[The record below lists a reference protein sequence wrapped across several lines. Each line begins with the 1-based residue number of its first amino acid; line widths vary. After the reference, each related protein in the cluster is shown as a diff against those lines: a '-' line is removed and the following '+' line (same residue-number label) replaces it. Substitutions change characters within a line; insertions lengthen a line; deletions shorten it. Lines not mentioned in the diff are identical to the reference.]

1 MKTITKIIFV
11 LLINVCLT
19 AQVKD
24 FPKLS
29 GNDLAGLTIVRE
41 QTFDGSSLW
50 GYINGGADIFLEYGF
65 DKLMLQEV
73 ETGGLKIKIEIY
85 KMSSPESAFGIYSV
99 SHFKCDELSTL
110 IKYNCLSQY
119 QIQCSAGPYYIS
131 IINTNGSLKERELS
145 KSIFEK
151 VVSKINGDEITL
163 PQIFSNDIFNDSRK
177 EIKYFK
183 GMLGVQNRLME
194 WYDYFDGIEGF
205 EIYVLPAKVN
215 DNTVYVG
222 QIKFHIDSDVS
233 IFLNRVGM
241 KVNPSEKYSTKES
254 GNIFR
259 VIKML
264 SNNEL
269 IFIEGDNGSGK
280 LLDSFKQI
288 W

>member
-1 MKTITKIIFV
+1 MKTITKVFFF
-11 LLINVCLT
+11 LLIVITLK

-24 FPKLS
+24 IPKLIE
-29 GNDLAGLTIVRE
+29 GDLPGLKITRE
-41 QTFDGSSLW
+41 QIFDGSSLW

-65 DKLMLQEV
+65 DMLLLQEV

-99 SHFKCDELSTL
+99 SHFKCDETSTL
-110 IKYNCLSQY
+110 TKYNCLSQY
-119 QIQCSAGPYYIS
+119 QVQCSAGPYYIS

-183 GMLGVQNRLME
+183 GMLGVQNGLME
-194 WYDYFDGIEGF
+194 WYNYFDGIEGF

-215 DNTVYVG
+215 NNTVYVG

-241 KVNPSEKYSTKES
+241 KVKLSEKYSTKES

-269 IFIEGDNGSGK
+269 IYIEGDNGSGK